1 MNIAIILSGGIGTRM
16 RADIPK
22 QYIEVGGKPVII
34 YCIEQFVK
42 SSSID
47 SFIISLDGQWKEMV
61 EEHLFQLDIQ
71 CPVFYSRPGK
81 TRQYTIYQALKCAI
95 ANGFKDDDIVIVH
108 DAARPLV
115 SDRLINACINACL
128 EYDGVLPVLPM
139 KDTIYSSEDG
149 VHLSSLLNRN
159 KLFAGQAPEAFQL
172 GKYWKA
178 HKIMPDH
185 EILAVNGST
194 EIAYKMGL
202 NIKLIPGDEMN
213 FKITTPMDL
222 ERFKRMIED
231 NEG

>member
-1 MNIAIILSGGIGTRM
+1 MNIAVILSGGLGTRM
-16 RADIPK
+16 GTDIPK
-22 QYIEVGGKPVII
+22 QYIMVAGKPVII

-47 SFIISLDGQWKEMV
+47 SFIISLDEQWRKMV
-61 EEHLFQLDIQ
+61 EEHLSRLDIQ
-71 CPVFYSRPGK
+71 CPVFYSHPGE

-95 ANGFKDDDIVIVH
+95 VNGFKDDDIVIIH

-115 SDRLINACINACL
+115 SDRLINDCINTCL
-128 EYDGVLPVLPM
+128 ECDGVLPVLPM
-139 KDTIYSSEDG
+139 KDTVYSSEDG
-149 VHLSSLLNRN
+149 VRLSSLLNRN

-178 HKIMPDH
+178 HEVMPDH
-185 EILAVNGST
+185 EILTVNGST
-194 EIAYKMGL
+194 EIAYKVGL

-222 ERFKRMIED
+222 ERFKRILGD